1 MASDAPKVDQS
12 TGDQP
17 SSFGTCCTEL
27 KEAMAGE
34 DFDPLITLGDDGV
47 LYMAVGLIDLEED
60 EPGLV
65 DHPLFFCPFCGTR
78 LQTADKVKA
87 KVGSEPD
94 EPRASN

>member
-1 MASDAPKVDQS
+1 MADDHITVAASK
-12 TGDQP
+12 
-17 SSFGTCCTEL
+17 FGGCCNEL

-34 DFDPLITLGDDGV
+34 DFDPLITEGDEGV

-78 LQTADKVKA
+78 LQTEDEVKA
-87 KVGSEPD
+87 KVGGDAGEPG
-94 EPRASN
+94 AAN